1 MVQFSYFA
9 QELGQLSFSACQYIL
24 RPHHMMQHVEFNTF
38 KTNRTYL
45 VFGIYTELKS
55 RTVVLDSAS
64 RIVSSRLF
72 QLHQNKHKLMTF
84 FMLLTRLR
92 TYPILVFQSTFL
104 SDFLIPKRKERQSE
118 KKSLEN

>member
-1 MVQFSYFA
+1 
-9 QELGQLSFSACQYIL
+9 
-24 RPHHMMQHVEFNTF
+24 MMQHVEFNTL
-38 KTNRTYL
+38 KTDRTYL

-84 FMLLTRLR
+84 LCC
-92 TYPILVFQSTFL
+92 
-104 SDFLIPKRKERQSE
+104 
-118 KKSLEN
+118 

>member
-1 MVQFSYFA
+1 MGRIWY
-9 QELGQLSFSACQYIL
+9 L
-24 RPHHMMQHVEFNTF
+24 EFTP
-38 KTNRTYL
+38 
-45 VFGIYTELKS
+45 GIYTELKS

-84 FMLLTRLR
+84 FMLLTRLSA
-92 TYPILVFQSTFL
+92 YPILVFQSTFL

-118 KKSLEN
+118 KKSL

>member
-1 MVQFSYFA
+1 
-9 QELGQLSFSACQYIL
+9 
-24 RPHHMMQHVEFNTF
+24 MMQHVEFNTF
-38 KTNRTYL
+38 KTNGTYL

-55 RTVVLDSAS
+55 RTVLLDSAS

-84 FMLLTRLR
+84 FYVVNRAEDHR
-92 TYPILVFQSTFL
+92 ILVFQSTFL

>member
-1 MVQFSYFA
+1 
-9 QELGQLSFSACQYIL
+9 
-24 RPHHMMQHVEFNTF
+24 MMQHVEFNTF

-92 TYPILVFQSTFL
+92 TYHILVFQSTFL
-104 SDFLIPKRKERQSE
+104 SDFLIPKRKEKQSE

>member
-1 MVQFSYFA
+1 
-9 QELGQLSFSACQYIL
+9 
-24 RPHHMMQHVEFNTF
+24 MMQHVEFNTF

-64 RIVSSRLF
+64 RIASSRLF

-84 FMLLTRLR
+84 SMLLTRLR